1 MTEFYTEQQTL
12 TLVDSLTE
20 TRLTAFIEAEAVVPA
35 KGAAGHMFRQIDI
48 ARLELLCEFTELYDM
63 QAEQLAV
70 MISLIDQLHD
80 ARRDLRIVLDAIR
93 NEPPEVQARI
103 AALLGQARAKSG

>member
-12 TLVDSLTE
+12 TLVASLTP
-20 TRLTAFIEAEAVVPA
+20 TRLAALIEAEAVAPA
-35 KGAAGHMFRQIDI
+35 RSPEGRVFRPVDI
-48 ARLELLCEFTELYDM
+48 ARLELLCEFADLYDM
-63 QAEQLAV
+63 EAESLAV

-80 ARRDLRIVLDAIR
+80 ARRDLRAMLAAVR

-103 AALLGQARAKSG
+103 AASLAQARAEA

>member
-48 ARLELLCEFTELYDM
+48 ARLELLCEFAELYDM
-63 QAEQLAV
+63 EAESLSV

-80 ARRDLRIVLDAIR
+80 ARRDLRTVLAAVQ

-103 AALLGQARAKSG
+103 AASLAQAQTEDG